1 MTRRGTDRLLVTVLI
16 TAVGALVALLGGIPE
31 AAILAAP
38 WAVLLALGL
47 SRSGQGTV
55 RATVEIADDR
65 VLVGDEVELVTSV
78 SHAAGS
84 VHIRCLPG
92 DGFWPETVG
101 DDSLRSAEIHD
112 VLVAD
117 RATIRCLLPASQWG
131 VHDVGHVSIEVTEP
145 YGLFRWDKTV
155 DEALLVRVHPTPT
168 ELQQLLTPRLL
179 RSVGGAHRSNVVG
192 RGVEYADIRPYSAGD
207 SLREINWQVSARSR
221 ELWVTQRHP
230 DQATDVILLL
240 DSFVEGGLDV
250 RTVVGLAIEGAVAL
264 AESHLSVADR
274 VGLVEVGG
282 IIRWVTPST
291 GKLHLQRLVDAVL
304 STRLYE
310 HVADRDLHFP
320 MLRALPPRSFVVALT
335 PLLDDRFIDALF
347 LLAGH
352 GHDVAVVECE
362 ASSSMEDKEKMSESL
377 LLAQRL
383 WEADRQILRD
393 RLAEH
398 GVTVARWRRG
408 DHLDLTLVELIRRRR
423 AVRVSHRWQ

>member
-1 MTRRGTDRLLVTVLI
+1 
-16 TAVGALVALLGGIPE
+16 
-31 AAILAAP
+31 
-38 WAVLLALGL
+38 
-47 SRSGQGTV
+47 
-55 RATVEIADDR
+55 
-65 VLVGDEVELVTSV
+65 
-78 SHAAGS
+78 
-84 VHIRCLPG
+84 
-92 DGFWPETVG
+92 
-101 DDSLRSAEIHD
+101 
-112 VLVAD
+112 
-117 RATIRCLLPASQWG
+117 
-131 VHDVGHVSIEVTEP
+131 
-145 YGLFRWDKTV
+145 
-155 DEALLVRVHPTPT
+155 
-168 ELQQLLTPRLL
+168 
-179 RSVGGAHRSNVVG
+179 
-192 RGVEYADIRPYSAGD
+192 
-207 SLREINWQVSARSR
+207 
-221 ELWVTQRHP
+221 
-230 DQATDVILLL
+230 VILLL

-250 RTVVGLAIEGAVAL
+250 RTLVGLAIEGAVAL

-335 PLLDDRFIDALF
+335 PLFDDRFIDALF

-362 ASSSMEDKEKMSESL
+362 ASSSMEDKEKMSESV

-423 AVRVSHRWQ
+423 RAVRVSHRWQ

>member
-1 MTRRGTDRLLVTVLI
+1 MTRRGTDRLLLAVLI

-84 VHIRCLPG
+84 VHVTCLPG

-101 DDSLRSAEIHD
+101 DDSLRSAEIYD

-117 RATIRCLLPASQWG
+117 RATIRCRLPASQWG

-145 YGLFRWDKTV
+145 YGLFRWDTTV
-155 DEALLVRVHPTPT
+155 GEPLLVRVHPTPT
-168 ELQQLLTPRLL
+168 ELQQLLTPRLV

-362 ASSSMEDKEKMSESL
+362 ASSSMEDKKNMSESL

>member
-1 MTRRGTDRLLVTVLI
+1 MTRRGTDRLLVAVLI

>member
-1 MTRRGTDRLLVTVLI
+1 MIRRGTDRLVFAVLI
-16 TAVGALVALLGGIPE
+16 TAAGALVALLGGIPE

-78 SHAAGS
+78 SQVAGS
-84 VHIRCLPG
+84 AHVTCLPG
-92 DGFWPETVG
+92 DDFWPKNVT
-101 DDSLRSAEIHD
+101 DDSRSSAEIHD

-117 RATIRCLLPASQWG
+117 RATIRCALLASQWG
-131 VHDVGHVSIEVTEP
+131 VHDVGRVSVEVTEP
-145 YGLFRWDKTV
+145 HGLFRWETMV
-155 DEALLVRVHPTPT
+155 NEPLLVRVHPTPM
-168 ELQQLLTPRLL
+168 ELRQLLTPRLV
-179 RSVGGAHRSNVVG
+179 RSVSGAHGSNVVG

-221 ELWVTQRHP
+221 ELWVSQRHP

-240 DSFVEGGLDV
+240 DSFVESGHDV

-264 AESHLSVADR
+264 AESHLSVTDR

-282 IIRWVTPST
+282 IVRWVTPGT
-291 GKLHLQRLVDAVL
+291 GKLHLQRLVAALL
-304 STRLYE
+304 STRLLA
-310 HVADRDLHFP
+310 HVADRDLHFT
-320 MLRALPPRSFVVALT
+320 MSRALPPRSFVVALT
-335 PLLDDRFIDALF
+335 PLLDDRFISALF

-362 ASSSMEDKEKMSESL
+362 ASRSMEDKENMSESL

-393 RLAEH
+393 RLAER
-398 GVTVARWRRG
+398 GVATAQWRRG
-408 DHLDLTLVELIRRRR
+408 DHLDLTLGELIRRRR
-423 AVRVSHRWQ
+423 AVRVTHRWQ